1 MIDNPKT
8 DPLRA
13 VQPSAERHE
22 MKAADEVMAM
32 LGLHRRGW
40 SIRRIASE
48 LGVSRN
54 TVKHYV
60 EQGGSAPY
68 ASGGRR
74 KALDG
79 LEDWLAERF
88 ERHRGNAEVIREEL
102 ATERGVEVSLRTVE
116 RAVRPLRQRLLAET
130 KATVRFETAPGH
142 QLQVD
147 FTTARVNIGDERV
160 EVKLCV
166 LTLGFSR
173 RIYVRAFDHER
184 QSAWLSAIEGAFVYF
199 GGVPRELLVDNAR
212 ALVTR
217 HDGNGVEFN
226 PTFAAF
232 CKHWD
237 VTPRACQPYRARTK
251 GKDERAVQYVKR
263 NAVAGRRFA
272 SWSHF
277 ESHLADWLRRVA
289 DARVHG
295 TVGERPIDRF
305 DREESA
311 ALRSIDRGGF
321 SPVRCLSRRVATDA
335 CVQVDNHA
343 YSVPFRLIGE
353 AVEVRVVGEQ
363 VEIWRGLERV
373 ACHARSGVRHG
384 RTVERA
390 HLRGIMRAAEAPV
403 LTSALQ
409 RPLSA
414 YAELVEAMG

>member
-1 MIDNPKT
+1 MNDNPKP

-13 VQPSAERHE
+13 AQPSAELHE
-22 MKAADEVMAM
+22 MKAADDVMAM

-40 SIRRIASE
+40 SARRIAAE
-48 LGVSRN
+48 LKISRN
-54 TVKHYV
+54 TVKRYIAEGEPV
-60 EQGGSAPY
+60 PY
-68 ASGGRR
+68 AGSGRG

-102 ATERGVEVSLRTVE
+102 RTERGIEVSLRTVE
-116 RAVRPLRQRLLAET
+116 RAVRPLRQRLLAEA

-147 FTTARVNIGDERV
+147 FTTARVNIAGEVV
-160 EVKLCV
+160 EAKLCV

-173 RIYVRAFDHER
+173 RIYVRAFEHER
-184 QSAWLSAIEGAFVYF
+184 QSAWLDAIEGAFMHF

-217 HDGNGVEFN
+217 HDGKGVEFN
-226 PTFAAF
+226 ATFAAF

-277 ESHLADWLRRVA
+277 ESHLTDWIRQVA
-289 DARVHG
+289 DARIHG
-295 TVGERPIDRF
+295 TLGERPIDRF
-305 DREESA
+305 AREEAS
-311 ALRSIDRGGF
+311 ALRPIDRGGF
-321 SPVRCLSRRVATDA
+321 SPIRCLRRKVASDA
-335 CVQVDNHA
+335 CVQVDRHA

-353 AVEVRVVGEQ
+353 AVEVRVVGER
-363 VEIWRGLERV
+363 VEVWRGRERV
-373 ACHARSGVRHG
+373 ACHARSGVRYG

-390 HLRGIMRAAEAPV
+390 HLSGITRAVEAPA
-403 LTSALQ
+403 LTSELQ

-414 YAELVEAMG
+414 YAELAEAMA

>member
-1 MIDNPKT
+1 VIDNPKT
-8 DPLRA
+8 DPLCA
-13 VQPSAERHE
+13 VQPSAELHE
-22 MKAADEVMAM
+22 MKAADDVMVM

-40 SIRRIASE
+40 SARRIATE
-48 LGVSRN
+48 LRVSRN
-54 TVKHYV
+54 TVKRYIAEGELV
-60 EQGGSAPY
+60 PY

-79 LEDWLAERF
+79 HEDWLAERF
-88 ERHRGNAEVIREEL
+88 DRHRGNAEVIREEL
-102 ATERGVEVSLRTVE
+102 AIERGIEVSLRTVE
-116 RAVRPLRQRLLAET
+116 RAVHALRQRQLAEA

-147 FTTARVNIGDERV
+147 FTTARVSIGGESV
-160 EVKLCV
+160 EAKLCV

-173 RIYVRAFDHER
+173 RIYVRAFEHER
-184 QSAWLSAIEGAFVYF
+184 QSAWLDAIEGAFMHF

-217 HDGNGVEFN
+217 HDGRGVEFN
-226 PTFAAF
+226 ATFAAF

-277 ESHLADWLRRVA
+277 ESHLADWIGRVA
-289 DARVHG
+289 DARTHG
-295 TVGERPIDRF
+295 TIGERPIDRF
-305 DREESA
+305 EREEAA

-321 SPVRCLSRRVATDA
+321 SPVRCLSRKVASDA
-335 CVQVDNHA
+335 CVQVDSHA

-353 AVEVRVVGEQ
+353 EVEVRVMGEQ
-363 VEIWRGLERV
+363 VEVWRGRERV
-373 ACHARSGVRHG
+373 ACHALSRVRHG

-390 HLRGIMRAAEAPV
+390 HLRGITRAAAVPV
-403 LTSALQ
+403 LTSELQ

-414 YAELVEAMG
+414 YAELVEAMA